1 MLTSAGSCS
10 TGEVEGVGTVE
21 LVCVGELLRMGGE
34 SLSLPVWKSV
44 KGGFTSKGELDAWV
58 IRAVT

>member
-1 MLTSAGSCS
+1 M
-10 TGEVEGVGTVE
+10 GTVE